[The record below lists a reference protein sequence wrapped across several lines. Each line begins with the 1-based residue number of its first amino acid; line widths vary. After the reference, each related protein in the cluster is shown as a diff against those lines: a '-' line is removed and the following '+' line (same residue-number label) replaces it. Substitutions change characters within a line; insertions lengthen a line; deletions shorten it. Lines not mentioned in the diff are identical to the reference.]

1 MVDSTSSSDS
11 GSTAASTILT
21 TLGAGSGI
29 DIFKMS
35 RDLTDVEKLPK
46 QEKINEK
53 IEASTA
59 QVSAYGLVKYQLE
72 VLKLSFEGLNDANEM
87 ATNNASSTNTYRG

>member
-1 MVDSTSSSDS
+1 M
-11 GSTAASTILT
+11 
-21 TLGAGSGI
+21 GAGSGI

-87 ATNNASSTNTYRG
+87 ATNNASSTNSYRG